1 MNQPKLPDELVSA
14 AMQRLVDEGRAEWT
28 VHNGE
33 PALRLTEL
41 GKAMLRRSRE
51 QETVQ

>member
-1 MNQPKLPDELVSA
+1 MNQPKLPDDLVSA

-28 VHNGE
+28 VHHGE

-41 GKAMLRRSRE
+41 GRAMLRQPRTP
-51 QETVQ
+51 ETVQ